1 MQRLFAKEP
10 SLRQSLKEKFNSEQ
24 HSRDEFINRSRG
36 LLGSELKAVVVTMVS
51 EKTTEVKLAT
61 RKRKTEYLDSVDLK
75 KRFAD
80 KPDECAKLMAA
91 GYTFLHPDTG
101 AELYAL
107 TTFALEH
114 PPSSFCYVRSV
125 TAVLPSSD
133 VQSAPMDPHPPID
146 VQPAPHA

>member
-1 MQRLFAKEP
+1 MLC
-10 SLRQSLKEKFNSEQ
+10 
-24 HSRDEFINRSRG
+24 
-36 LLGSELKAVVVTMVS
+36 
-51 EKTTEVKLAT
+51 EKTAEIKSST
-61 RKRKTEYLDSVDLK
+61 RKRHTEYLDEVDLK
-75 KRFAD
+75 RRFVD

-133 VQSAPMDPHPPID
+133 VQSAPMDPHPAID

>member
-1 MQRLFAKEP
+1 MQRLFTKEP
-10 SLRQSLKEKFNSEQ
+10 SLRQSLQEKFSSEQ
-24 HSRDEFINRSRG
+24 QSRSEFIRRSRG
-36 LLGSELKAVVVTMVS
+36 LIGKELKALVETMLC
-51 EKTTEVKLAT
+51 EKTAEIKSST
-61 RKRKTEYLDSVDLK
+61 RKRHTEYLDEVDLK
-75 KRFAD
+75 RRFVD

-125 TAVLPSSD
+125 TALLPSSD